1 MSQYHA
7 LPHAVA
13 LNARI
18 SFFEVAPRKTNESLL
33 TRLHTAFTVARTRR
47 ALAQMDARTLADIGL
62 TEDQAAFEAAR
73 PIWDIKPQCMR

>member
-1 MSQYHA
+1 MSKFHA
-7 LPHAVA
+7 LPHAA
-13 LNARI
+13 AFDARI
-18 SFFEVAPRKTNESLL
+18 SFFEVTTPRANVLSQLKTAL
-33 TRLHTAFTVARTRR
+33 TVARTRR